1 MKDKIF
7 NKKKMKISDFKF
19 DKKVASAFDNMISRS
34 VPFYNESQ
42 ETAIRLAKEYI
53 RKNSKVID
61 VGCSTGTTLIK
72 LYSKISPE
80 IRKKILMVGYDS
92 SKPMIYQAK
101 KKIYKKKFNKSFKF
115 INNKIQKLN
124 LGKNV
129 SVCFMNYT
137 LQFIRP
143 IDRQKVIKQIFK
155 SLNKG
160 GAFILMEKILSKES
174 DINRVFIDV
183 YHKYK
188 TEMGYTDIEIQKK
201 REALEN
207 VLIPYREEENFE
219 LLKKSGFKKIEKF
232 FKWFNW
238 SGIIAVK

>member
-19 DKKVASAFDNMISRS
+19 DKKVVSAFDNMISRS

-42 ETAIRLAKEYI
+42 DTAVRLAKEYYK
-53 RKNSKVID
+53 KNTKVID
-61 VGCSTGTTLIK
+61 IGCSTGTTLIK
-72 LYSKISPE
+72 LFKKLSPE
-80 IRKKILMVGYDS
+80 ERKTIQMIGYDS
-92 SKPMIYQAK
+92 SNPMIKEAERKTSNKKFK
-101 KKIYKKKFNKSFKF
+101 KKIKF
-115 INNKIQKLN
+115 INNEIQNLKIE
-124 LGKNV
+124 KNV

-143 IDRQKVIKQIFK
+143 IDRQNIVSKIYKC
-155 SLNKG
+155 LNKG
-160 GAFILMEKILSKES
+160 GAFIFMEKILSKDS
-174 DINRVFIDV
+174 DISRIFIDV

-188 TEMGYTDIEIQKK
+188 LEMGYTDIEINKK

-207 VLIPYREEENFE
+207 VLIPYRDEENYE
-219 LLKKSGFKKIEKF
+219 LLEKSGFKKIEKF

>member
-1 MKDKIF
+1 MKDRIF
-7 NKKKMKISDFKF
+7 NKKKMKITDFKF
-19 DKKVASAFDNMISRS
+19 DTKVVSVFDDMISRS

-42 ETAIRLAKEYI
+42 DTAVRLAKEYYK
-53 RKNSKVID
+53 KNTKVID
-61 VGCSTGTTLIK
+61 IGCSTGSILIK
-72 LYSKISPE
+72 LFKKLSIDQ
-80 IRKKILMVGYDS
+80 RKRILMVGYDS
-92 SKPMIYQAK
+92 SRPMINEAK
-101 KKIYKKKFNKSFKF
+101 KKTKKKIFNKKFKF
-115 INNKIQKLN
+115 INAKVQNLKIE
-124 LGKNV
+124 KNV
-129 SVCFMNYT
+129 SICFMNYT

-143 IDRQKVIKQIFK
+143 IERQNIVSKIYK

-160 GAFILMEKILSKES
+160 GAFIFMEKILSKES

-188 TEMGYTDIEIQKK
+188 TEMGYTDIEIKKK

-207 VLIPYREEENFE
+207 VLIPYREEENLE
-219 LLKKSGFKKIEKF
+219 LLKKAGFKKIDKF

>member
-19 DKKVASAFDNMISRS
+19 DAKVVSAFDDMISRS

-42 ETAIRLAKEYI
+42 DTAVRLAKEYYK
-53 RKNSKVID
+53 KNTKVID
-61 VGCSTGTTLIK
+61 IGCSTGTTLIK
-72 LYSKISPE
+72 LFKKLPIDQ
-80 IRKKILMVGYDS
+80 RKKILMVGYDS
-92 SKPMIYQAK
+92 SNPMIKEAK
-101 KKIYKKKFNKSFKF
+101 RKTKKKFFSKKFKF
-115 INNKIQKLN
+115 INEKVQNLKIE
-124 LGKNV
+124 KNV

-143 IDRQKVIKQIFK
+143 IDRQNVVSKIYK

-160 GAFILMEKILSKES
+160 GAFIFMEKILSRES

-188 TEMGYTDIEIQKK
+188 TEMGYTDIEIKKK

-207 VLIPYREEENFE
+207 VLIPFRDEENLA
-219 LLKKSGFKKIEKF
+219 LLKNSGFKKMDKF